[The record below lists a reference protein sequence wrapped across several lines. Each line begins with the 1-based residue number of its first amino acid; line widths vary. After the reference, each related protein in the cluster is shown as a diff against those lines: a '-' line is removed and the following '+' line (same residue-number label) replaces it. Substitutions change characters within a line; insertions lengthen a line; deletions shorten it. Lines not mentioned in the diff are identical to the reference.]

1 MTQAGKRTMREAMEA
16 KLSLAFAP
24 QFLHVVDESHM
35 HAGHL
40 GHDGSAEQG
49 GETHFRVQMV
59 SEHFVGKSRIER
71 HRAVNSALADEFVAG
86 VHALAM
92 EVKAPG
98 EA

>member
-1 MTQAGKRTMREAMEA
+1 MTQPGKRTVREAMEA

-24 QFLHVVDESHM
+24 QFLRVVDESDK

-40 GHDGSAEQG
+40 GHDGGAGHG
-49 GETHFRVQMV
+49 GETHFRVQIV
-59 SEHFVGKSRIER
+59 SERFAGKSRIER
-71 HRAVNSALADEFVAG
+71 HRAVNQALADEFAAG

-92 EVKAPG
+92 EIKAPG